1 MEAIEIAEQ
10 FEFRGI
16 RQEETEQAVQIEQIC
31 FPPHEACSRESMQRR
46 IAAVPELFLVAVD
59 SATGR
64 IAGFLNGIATEESI
78 FRDEFFTDET
88 LYDPKGKNV
97 MLLGLDVLPEYRGRG
112 LAKAIVSQYARREKE
127 NGRQLL
133 ILTCLEGKV
142 QMYQRMGFVDQGISE
157 STWGNEEWHEMTYK
171 L

>member
-1 MEAIEIAEQ
+1 METMELAEQ
-10 FEFRGI
+10 FEFREI

-59 SATGR
+59 RTAGR
-64 IAGFLNGIATEESI
+64 IAGFLNGISTEESI

-112 LAKAIVSQYARREKE
+112 LAKAIVSRYIEQEKE

-142 QMYQRMGFVDQGISE
+142 QMYQRMGFVNQGISG
-157 STWGNEEWHEMTYK
+157 SAWGGEEWYDMTYR

>member
-59 SATGR
+59 RATGR

-88 LYDPKGKNV
+88 LYDPNGKRV

-142 QMYQRMGFVDQGISE
+142 QMYQRMGFVDQGISG
-157 STWGNEEWHEMTYK
+157 STWGDEEWHEMTYK

>member
-1 MEAIEIAEQ
+1 MEAIALAEQ
-10 FEFRGI
+10 FEFRMI
-16 RQEETEQAVQIEQIC
+16 KQEETEQAVQIEQIC

-46 IAAVPELFLVAVD
+46 IAALPELFLVAVD
-59 SATGR
+59 RTTGR
-64 IAGFLNGIATEESI
+64 IAGFLNGISTEESI

-88 LYDPKGKNV
+88 LYNPKGKNV

-112 LAKAIVSQYARREKE
+112 LAKAIVSQYAHRERE

-133 ILTCLEGKV
+133 ILTCLAEKI
-142 QMYQRMGFVDQGISE
+142 QMYQRMGFVDQGISG
-157 STWGNEEWHEMTYK
+157 SAWGNEEWHEMTYR